1 MTTLLRGRIYRAR
14 PAGFTGDKYFL
25 VVSNNIRNRALESAL
40 VVRFT
45 TSPKPVL
52 PSIVPIPTQEI
63 LPGGRIV
70 CDDIYELF
78 EDEVLADMGAL
89 STATMRAVDSGLKA
103 ALALS

>member
-1 MTTLLRGRIYRAR
+1 MTTLVRGRIYRAC
-14 PAGFTGDKYFL
+14 PVGFTTDKFFL

-52 PSIVPIPTQEI
+52 PSIVQVPGHEVV
-63 LPGGRIV
+63 PGGCIV

-78 EDEVLADMGAL
+78 EDEVRADLGAL
-89 STATMRAVDSGLKA
+89 SPATMRAVDSGLKS